1 MSPNLLVIVARDPV
15 PGTTKTRLAA
25 TIGDERAC
33 ALYRAFLADLV
44 NRFPPAGAPYDF
56 AWAFTPAESDFRSTI
71 SRLAARPIDPA
82 TRFIPQHGD
91 SLNDRLTNLFRW
103 GFAAGYQRVAI
114 MASDSPQL
122 PTAVAHDAF
131 ASLDGHDV
139 TLGRVM
145 DGGYYLI
152 GLSRFRDLLTDLPM
166 GTTNAADAVVARA
179 CALGLRVGE
188 ISASFDVDDAR
199 DLEWL
204 RLTLAPDGSA
214 APASWAALRRLG
226 LAVHGVAP
234 SASDSR
240 EHEFQR
246 DHPSLIRLSADVVR
260 EDA

>member
-15 PGTTKTRLAA
+15 PGTTKTRLAV
-25 TIGDERAC
+25 TIGHERAC
-33 ALYRAFLADLV
+33 ALYRAFLADLA

-71 SRLAARPIDPA
+71 SRLAGRPVDPA
-82 TRFIPQHGD
+82 TRFISQHGD
-91 SLNDRLTNLFRW
+91 SLNERLTNLFRW
-103 GFAAGYQRVAI
+103 GFATGYRRVAI

-122 PTAVAHDAF
+122 PTAVALEAF
-131 ASLDGHDV
+131 ASLSAHDV
-139 TLGRVM
+139 TLGRVA

-152 GLSRFRDLLTDLPM
+152 GLSRFSNLLTDLPM
-166 GTTNAADAVVARA
+166 GTTNAADAVVDRA

-204 RLTLAPDGSA
+204 RLALAPDGSA

-226 LAVHGVAP
+226 LAVQGVAL
-234 SASDSR
+234 SDSDSR

-246 DHPSLIRLSADVVR
+246 DNQALTRLHVDVVR
-260 EDA
+260 DDA